1 MEKIALIMDPG
12 TRDMVINQKTID
24 RLSKIGEVVI
34 NQGGNNVGSVKP
46 LLQDATVCVTSWG
59 STPLDEELLA
69 VCPDLKIL
77 IHAAGSVKP
86 VVSDALWAK
95 GVRVAS
101 SAPMLSMGVSETA
114 LGFTISASKNFYN
127 LNANL
132 HNGLWAEGKEDIR
145 ELYELTIGVI
155 SGGWAGRHYIELLQP
170 FNVDILLYDPFVS
183 EETAASWGCRKAS
196 FEEILEK
203 SDIISIHAPS
213 IPETYHMFNA
223 ETLAKMKKDAI
234 LINTAR
240 GSLIDEEALYNHMKA
255 GNLKYACLDVFDPE
269 PPTADHPLRTLPNCI
284 MTPHLAGLAANGLK
298 KIGQH
303 VCEELERFLAGE
315 KLLAEVTQEMLAK
328 MA

>member
-1 MEKIALIMDPG
+1 MEKIALLMNPG
-12 TRDMVINQKTID
+12 TRDMVMNQKTVD
-24 RLSKIGEVVI
+24 RLSEIGEVVL
-34 NQGGNNVGSVKP
+34 NEGNTDAETVKP
-46 LLQDATVCVTSWG
+46 LLEGATVCVTSWG
-59 STPLDEELLA
+59 NQPLNEELLA
-69 VCPDLKIL
+69 VCPDLKLL

-86 VVSDALWAK
+86 VVSDALWEK

-114 LGFTISASKNFYN
+114 LGFTIAASKNFFN

-145 ELYELTIGVI
+145 ELYELTVGVI
-155 SGGWAGRHYIELLQP
+155 GGGWAGKHYIELLKP
-170 FNVDILLYDPFVS
+170 FQVDILLYDPFITD
-183 EETAASWGCRKAS
+183 EKAAQWGCRKAS

-203 SDIISIHAPS
+203 ADIISIHAPS

-223 ETLAKMKKDAI
+223 KTLAKMKKDAV

-240 GSLIDEEALYNHMKA
+240 GSIIDEQALYEYMKA

-269 PPTADHPLRTLPNCI
+269 PPAADHPLRTLPNVI
-284 MTPHLAGLAANGLK
+284 MTPHLAGLASNGLK

-315 KLLAEVTQEMLAK
+315 KLLAEVTKDMLAK